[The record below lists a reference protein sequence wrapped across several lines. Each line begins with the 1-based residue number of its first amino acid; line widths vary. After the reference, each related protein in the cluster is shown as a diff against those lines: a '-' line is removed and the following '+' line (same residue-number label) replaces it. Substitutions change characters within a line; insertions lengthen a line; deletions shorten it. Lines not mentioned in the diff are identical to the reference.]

1 MFDNVIAEKSNKQLL
16 IFTTTNKLFPVRNNP
31 TFNHL
36 LNFCSEHRLGSMVP
50 FCLFDRVL
58 NVIFIKDIDDNGCKL
73 KARDLIFYKIKCH
86 LTKGS
91 KPFCIYW
98 LQQSYASVTSCI
110 IETSCSSWCARST
123 LLVLRIV
130 PSSWNNDVGI
140 GQMIHWFQSIE
151 GLLLLALDGRSGLP
165 NCAIFWKTL
174 ATVPTNDFLTTCKH

>member
-1 MFDNVIAEKSNKQLL
+1 MNTDLDRWSRFACL
-16 IFTTTNKLFPVRNNP
+16 IKFWM
-31 TFNHL
+31 
-36 LNFCSEHRLGSMVP
+36 SIS
-50 FCLFDRVL
+50 
-58 NVIFIKDIDDNGCKL
+58 IKDIANNGCKL

-98 LQQSYASVTSCI
+98 LQQSFVSVTSCI
-110 IETSCSSWCARST
+110 IETSCSSWCARSA

-151 GLLLLALDGRSGLP
+151 GLLLLALDERSLSGVP
-165 NCAIFWKTL
+165 NCAIFRKTL
-174 ATVPTNDFLTTCKH
+174 TTVPTNDFLATCKH